1 MTAILALFWFCA
13 SVAWAVGIPKLKD
26 ETDPDD
32 ACSTALR
39 RTEDATTCSVTDKPN
54 YAGLTISVVSIK
66 QCK

>member
-1 MTAILALFWFCA
+1 MTAILALFWFSA
-13 SVAWAVGIPKLKD
+13 SVAWAAGIPKLKD

-32 ACSTALR
+32 ACST
-39 RTEDATTCSVTDKPN
+39 TKDATTCSVADKPN